1 MPITFNEERNLFV
14 IQTNN
19 TEYAFQ
25 IVYGKFPVHLYYG
38 TKGSAEYADYKEWVV
53 SYAPYYKEHHLSYV
67 PDTAMLEYSGYDSGD
82 YRASSLKIRNKN
94 GDCAT
99 FLYYKGYRIFA
110 GRLELPGLPFAD
122 ADEKTE
128 TLEITLADDLTGA
141 EVKMYYTV
149 FPQEDIISRYVAIT
163 NRSEDKL
170 VIEKC
175 MSLTLDLPHHDYD
188 MISLHGQHYME
199 RMYQR
204 APLHHGLQSIFS
216 RRGYSSHHYNPFFA
230 LCSHDADEENG
241 EVFGF
246 NFVFSGSF
254 ADEVEVCQIGRT
266 RIQVGLGE
274 ENFTWHLNAGE
285 TFVSPEAVMTFTDG
299 GIGQMSRNFHNFIRR
314 RILPPEPFSQRPVV
328 LNTWEACYFK
338 IDQAE
343 MLRFAD
349 TAKECGCDMLVMD
362 DGWFGQRH
370 SDWRALGDWYPNN
383 EKFPDGLKAFIDKVK
398 EHGIKF
404 GIWIEPEMVND
415 DSDLYRAH
423 PDWCIHCRGRERMPS
438 RQQLVLDMG
447 NPEVVQYLKDIFSKT
462 FEGCDIDYFKWDM
475 NRNISQAGSA
485 ILPPE
490 RQGEVYYRYML
501 GVYELYRWFRE
512 TYPNA
517 MIENCSGGGG
527 RYDLGMMK
535 YSTMIWTSD
544 NTIPEQRIKIQ
555 YSSMLAY
562 PAATMSCHV
571 ANHQNSCEDPLQ
583 LKYGWEV
590 AMGGAL
596 GYELHLP
603 NASDTVRETV
613 KKQISTYRTYEDL
626 ILRGDYYS
634 LLNPFE
640 TNYSAYYYTD
650 GRDFLL
656 SFLQCDAD
664 TEGEVLLS
672 IAKADPEAIYIES
685 ASGVIY
691 SGAELLAG
699 IPATTIESKY
709 NSHIWHFVKKTNI

>member
-1 MPITFNEERNLFV
+1 MSIKYIEERNLFV
-14 IQTNN
+14 IQTEN

-25 IVYGKFPVHLYYG
+25 IVYGKHPVHLYYG
-38 TKGSAEYADYKEWVV
+38 AKEGAEYADYKEWVV
-53 SYAPYYKEHHLSYV
+53 SYAPYHKEHHLTYV

-99 FLYYKGYRIFA
+99 FLDYKEYRIFN
-110 GRLELPGLPFAD
+110 GRLELKGLPFAD

-141 EVKMYYTV
+141 EVKLYYTV
-149 FPQEDIISRYVAIT
+149 FAEEDVISRSVVIT
-163 NRSEDKL
+163 NRSEDKM

-175 MSLTLDLPHHDYD
+175 MSLTLDLPNHDYD
-188 MISLHGQHYME
+188 MISLHGQHYKE

-204 APLHHGLQSIFS
+204 VPLHHGLQSIFS

-230 LCSHDADEENG
+230 LCSHEANEAEG
-241 EVFGF
+241 EAFGF

-274 ENFTWHLNAGE
+274 ENFQWHLNAGE
-285 TFVSPEAVMTFTDG
+285 SFVSPEAIMTFTDR
-299 GIGQMSRNFHNFIRR
+299 GIGQMSRNFHKFIRK
-314 RILPPEPFSQRPVV
+314 RILPPEPFEKRPVV
-328 LNTWEACYFK
+328 LNTWEACYFN

-343 MLRFAD
+343 MLRFAE
-349 TAKECGCDMLVMD
+349 TAAKCGCDMLVMD
-362 DGWFGQRH
+362 DGWFGQRNN
-370 SDWRALGDWYPNN
+370 DWAALGDWYENK
-383 EKFPDGLKAFIDKVK
+383 EKFPDGLKAFAEKVK
-398 EHGIKF
+398 SCGVKF

-447 NPEVVQYLKDIFSKT
+447 NPQVVQYLKDIFSKT
-462 FEGCDIDYFKWDM
+462 FDCVPIDYFKWDM

-501 GVYELYRWFRE
+501 GTYELYRWFKE
-512 TYPNA
+512 KYPNA

-544 NTIPEQRIKIQ
+544 NTLPWDRIAIQ
-555 YSSMLAY
+555 YSSMLGY

-571 ANHQNSCEDPLQ
+571 ANHGSSCEDPVQ

-603 NASDTVRETV
+603 NASDAVKEAV
-613 KKQISTYRTYEDL
+613 KKQIEIYRTYEDL
-626 ILRGDYYS
+626 ILRGEYYS
-634 LLNPFE
+634 ILNPFE

-650 GRDFLL
+650 GRDILL
-656 SFLQCDAD
+656 SFLQRYED
-664 TEGEVLLS
+664 TDGEVLLS
-672 IAKADPEAIYIES
+672 VSGADPAATYVES
-685 ASGVIY
+685 RSGVKY

-699 IPATTIESKY
+699 IVATTDTTKF
-709 NSHIWHFVKKTNI
+709 NSHMWHFVKQ

>member
-1 MPITFNEERNLFV
+1 MSIIFNEERNLFA
-14 IQTNN
+14 IQTKN

-25 IVYGKFPVHLYYG
+25 IIKGRFPVHLYYG
-38 TKGSAEYADYKEWVV
+38 AKEGAEYADYKNLVV
-53 SYAPYYKEHHLSYV
+53 SYAPYYKQYHLDYV

-99 FLYYKGYRIFA
+99 FLDYKSYRIFA
-110 GRLELPGLPFAD
+110 GRLELTGLPFAD
-122 ADEKTE
+122 ADEDTE

-141 EVKMYYTV
+141 EVKLYYTV
-149 FPQEDIISRYVAIT
+149 FKDEDIISRYVAIT
-163 NRSEDKL
+163 NKGENKL
-170 VIEKC
+170 ILEKC
-175 MSLTLDLPHHDYD
+175 MSLTLDLPQHDYD
-188 MISLHGQHYME
+188 MISLYGKHYME

-204 APLHHGLQSIFS
+204 VPLHHGLQSIFS

-230 LCSHDADEENG
+230 LCSHDADEGNG

-254 ADEVEVCQIGRT
+254 ADEVEVCQIGQT

-274 ENFTWHLNAGE
+274 ENFQWHLEAGE
-285 TFVSPEAVMTFTDG
+285 TFVSPEAVMTYTKS

-314 RILPPEPFSQRPVV
+314 HILPAEPFPQRPVV

-338 IDQAE
+338 INEAE
-343 MLRFAD
+343 MLRFAE
-349 TAKECGCDMLVMD
+349 TAASCGIDMLVMD
-362 DGWFGQRH
+362 DGWFGERH
-370 SDWRALGDWYPNN
+370 DDWKALGDWYPNK
-383 EKFPDGLKAFIDKVK
+383 EKFPEGLKSFIDKVK
-398 EHGIKF
+398 SHGIKF
-404 GIWIEPEMVND
+404 GIWVEPEMVND
-415 DSDLYRAH
+415 ASELYRAH
-423 PDWCIHCRGRERMPS
+423 PDWCIHCAGRERMPS

-447 NPEVVQYLKDIFSKT
+447 NPEVVQYLKDIFTKT
-462 FEGCDIDYFKWDM
+462 FDGCDIDYFKWDM

-485 ILPPE
+485 VLPPE
-490 RQGEVYYRYML
+490 RQGEVHYRYML
-501 GVYELYRWFRE
+501 GVYELYRWFKE
-512 TYPNA
+512 KYPNA
-517 MIENCSGGGG
+517 MIENCAGGGG

-544 NTIPEQRIKIQ
+544 NTLPWDRIRIQ

-571 ANHQNSCEDPLQ
+571 ANHGGSCEDPRQ

-603 NASDTVRETV
+603 NASDAVKAAV
-613 KKQISTYRTYEDL
+613 KKQIEAYRTYEQL

-634 LLNPFE
+634 LLNPYE

-656 SFLQCDAD
+656 SFLQFKEDSN
-664 TEGEVLLS
+664 GEVLLS
-672 IAKADPEAIYIES
+672 IAKADPEATYVES
-685 ASGVIY
+685 VSGTVY

-699 IPATTIESKY
+699 ITATTDETSC
-709 NSHIWHFVKKTNI
+709 NSHIWHFVRQ

>member
-1 MPITFNEERNLFV
+1 MSITFNSERNLFA

-25 IVYGKFPVHLYYG
+25 IVHGKFPVHLYYG
-38 TKGSAEYADYKEWVV
+38 AKEGAEYADYKEWVV

-94 GDCAT
+94 GDCST
-99 FLYYKGYRIFA
+99 FLHYKGYNIFG

-122 ADEKTE
+122 ADENTE

-141 EVKMYYTV
+141 QVKIYYTV
-149 FPQEDIISRYVAIT
+149 FPEEDIISRYVAIT
-163 NRSEDKL
+163 NNSEDNM

-175 MSLTLDLPHHDYD
+175 MSLTLDLPHHEYD
-188 MISLHGQHYME
+188 MISLHGKHYME

-204 APLHHGLQSIFS
+204 VPLHHGLQSIFS

-230 LCSHDADEENG
+230 LCSHDANEENG
-241 EVFGF
+241 DVFGF

-254 ADEVEVCQIGRT
+254 ADEVEVCQIGQT

-274 ENFTWHLNAGE
+274 ENFTWHLPAGE
-285 TFVSPEAVMTFTDG
+285 TFVSPEAVMTFSDC

-314 RILPPEPFSQRPVV
+314 RILPPEPFEKRPVV

-338 IDQAE
+338 IDQEE

-349 TAKECGCDMLVMD
+349 SAAQCGMDMLVMD

-383 EKFPDGLKAFIDKVK
+383 EKFPDGLKTFIDKVK
-398 EHGIKF
+398 ERGIKF

-423 PDWCIHCRGRERMPS
+423 PDWCIHCKDRVRMPS

-447 NPEVVQYLKDIFSKT
+447 NPEVVQYLKDIFTKT
-462 FEGCDIDYFKWDM
+462 FDGCAIDYFKWDM

-501 GVYELYRWFRE
+501 GVYELFKWFRE
-512 TYPNA
+512 KYPNA
-517 MIENCSGGGG
+517 MIENCAGGGG

-544 NTIPEQRIKIQ
+544 NTVPSHRIKIQ
-555 YSSMLAY
+555 YSSLLAY

-571 ANHQNSCEDPLQ
+571 ANHQNSCEDPRQ

-596 GYELHLP
+596 GYELHIP
-603 NASDTVRETV
+603 NASDTVKKTV
-613 KKQISTYRTYEDL
+613 KHQIEDYRKYEHL

-634 LLNPFE
+634 LLNPYE

-650 GRDFLL
+650 GKDFLL
-656 SFLQCDAD
+656 SFLQVAAD
-664 TEGEVLLS
+664 TENEIVLP
-672 IAKADPEAIYIES
+672 IAKADPS
-685 ASGVIY
+685 AQYLETTTGKTY
-691 SGAELLAG
+691 SGAELIAG
-699 IPATTIESKY
+699 ISAFSDSSDC
-709 NSHIWHFVKKTNI
+709 NSQIWHFVLLN